1 MITTNY
7 TSEKWQA
14 FAQCAASSA
23 NKDIFFSEE
32 IHEIAEAKQIC
43 ASCEV
48 ISPCLQGALERNE
61 PCGVWGGQLFING
74 KILSVKRRRA
84 DPQKCHAQKNK
95 CQQYLFL
102 STFKHFSKQLKALP
116 LSIRSKQRLKRA
128 STKSLFPV
136 HITYREQVRDVSH
149 MGYNYLKEQFKR

>member
-14 FAQCAASSA
+14 FAQCAASSV

-32 IHEIAEAKQIC
+32 IHEIAAAKQVC

-48 ISPCLQGALERNE
+48 ISPCLQGALERSE

-74 KILSVKRRRA
+74 K
-84 DPQKCHAQKNK
+84 
-95 CQQYLFL
+95 
-102 STFKHFSKQLKALP
+102 FSL
-116 LSIRSKQRLKRA
+116 
-128 STKSLFPV
+128 
-136 HITYREQVRDVSH
+136 
-149 MGYNYLKEQFKR
+149 

>member
-14 FAQCAASSA
+14 FAQCAASSV

-32 IHEIAEAKQIC
+32 IHEIAAAKQVC
-43 ASCEV
+43 TSCEV

-74 KILSVKRRRA
+74 KILSVKRRRGR
-84 DPQKCHAQKNK
+84 P
-95 CQQYLFL
+95 
-102 STFKHFSKQLKALP
+102 SKVPRPEEQMPTVPVPEHLQALLKTA
-116 LSIRSKQRLKRA
+116 
-128 STKSLFPV
+128 
-136 HITYREQVRDVSH
+136 
-149 MGYNYLKEQFKR
+149 